1 MRTTDFEI
9 RLRAG
14 LEALERADTIIVPG
28 IADIDAPV
36 PRELVQA
43 LRAAAE
49 RGARLASICSG
60 AFLLAATGLL
70 AGKRATTHWLAAAEL
85 ARRYPAIEVDP
96 NVLFV
101 DEGNLLT
108 SAGATAGIDLCLH
121 LVRRDFGAAV
131 AANTARMAV
140 VALEREGGQ
149 AQFIVHPPPPSD
161 GESLAPLLAW
171 IEQNLH
177 RDLSLFA
184 LARRAAMSTRT
195 LSPPLPRADRDDA
208 RAVGDARAGAAGA
221 TAARDDRA
229 RGGACG
235 ETSSGSPRPRRFAC
249 SSSRSSGRAR
259 RRIDVLSEGAGP
271 ESRLSRSAGTSHS
284 ASQRAFSSRRQC
296 AVGSEIH
303 GRLAAAVVGRRD
315 RVDSAVQQGLPL
327 GLEAQRAENRVLL
340 VERDDDEGRF
350 G

>member
-1 MRTTDFEI
+1 MHEVAVVATHGVLPFDLSTPIEIFRGTRLADGRAPYRLVICGVARVVRTTDFEI

-28 IADIDAPV
+28 VGDIDAPV

-43 LRAAAE
+43 LRAAAD

-70 AGKRATTHWLAAAEL
+70 AGKRATTHWLVAGEL
-85 ARRYPAIEVDP
+85 ARRHPAIEVDP

-161 GESLAPLLAW
+161 GESLAPLLSW

-177 RDLSLFA
+177 RDLTLFA
-184 LARRAAMSTRT
+184 LARA
-195 LSPPLPRADRDDA
+195 PR
-208 RAVGDARAGAAGA
+208 
-221 TAARDDRA
+221 
-229 RGGACG
+229 
-235 ETSSGSPRPRRFAC
+235 
-249 SSSRSSGRAR
+249 
-259 RRIDVLSEGAGP
+259 
-271 ESRLSRSAGTSHS
+271 
-284 ASQRAFSSRRQC
+284 
-296 AVGSEIH
+296 
-303 GRLAAAVVGRRD
+303 
-315 RVDSAVQQGLPL
+315 
-327 GLEAQRAENRVLL
+327 
-340 VERDDDEGRF
+340 
-350 G
+350 